1 MFSNVCFLTGLPW
14 SMQPCGSGSQVVYAW
29 AGDAP
34 QLDLPED
41 VGYKGTTH
49 LLHRFKVNSLEGGGQ
64 KIEMLNFTPIFN
76 LKGVFEIS

>member
-1 MFSNVCFLTGLPW
+1 MFSKVCFLTGLPW
-14 SMQPCGSGSQVVYAW
+14 SLQPCGSGSQVVYAW

-49 LLHRFKVNSLEGGGQ
+49 YIDSKLIHLRGAQ
-64 KIEMLNFTPIFN
+64 KIEMLNCFPH
-76 LKGVFEIS
+76 L